1 MKALIVVDVQND
13 FISGALGTAE
23 AQEMLPRLVEK
34 VRHFDGAVF
43 MTQDTHGQ
51 DYLQTQE
58 GKKLPIPH
66 CIKGT
71 EGWEFP
77 AVLEALRKEKNAA
90 VYEKPCFGSMRLV
103 EEIAKLCEDGTLESV
118 ELVGICTD
126 ICVVSNALMLKA
138 ALPELPL
145 YVDAA
150 CCAGVTVQK
159 HEAALDVM
167 ESCQIIVER

>member
-1 MKALIVVDVQND
+1 MRSPA
-13 FISGALGTAE
+13 S
-23 AQEMLPRLVEK
+23 
-34 VRHFDGAVF
+34 AVC
-43 MTQDTHGQ
+43 
-51 DYLQTQE
+51 YPKE
-58 GKKLPIPH
+58 NY
-66 CIKGT
+66 
-71 EGWEFP
+71 
-77 AVLEALRKEKNAA
+77 VL
-90 VYEKPCFGSMRLV
+90 FS
-103 EEIAKLCEDGTLESV
+103 KLCEDGTLESV

>member
-58 GKKLPIPH
+58 GKRLPIPH

-77 AVLEALRKEKNAA
+77 AALEALRKEKNAA
-90 VYEKPCFGSMRLV
+90 VFEKPCFGSTRLV
-103 EEIAKLCEDGTLESV
+103 EELVKLYTDGTLESV

-145 YVDAA
+145 HLDAA